1 MHVGPALD
9 QRSGGVLGVVEF
21 SGVDE
26 SDHRISRSVD
36 LGVAVFA
43 EAGVMVR

>member
-9 QRSGGVLGVVEF
+9 QRLGGMLGVVEF

-26 SDHRISRSVD
+26 SDHRIGRGVD

-43 EAGVMVR
+43 ETGVMVR